1 MVCPNFFFIPP
12 TLCSASASVVQLLHT
27 FFPRGK
33 LNRFCACFTG
43 SVLNTMEEMTEV
55 ESEVVNVDDIE
66 EGEKESCLVGR
77 LLTVKNWN
85 SSDLIKAIEK
95 AWKPKHGMCSRE
107 WGESKLILFRFED
120 VMDRDWVLKNQPWH
134 FMGSLFAIKKFV
146 GGNEQD
152 SSSSVNVIVE
162 HASFWARLYDVPF
175 SCMNERSLSLLIRQ
189 IGILESVD
197 ISGEDLIGKFIRF
210 KVFLNITKPLLRGIT
225 IQVKGKHLWLPL
237 KYEWLPIY
245 CFSCGTIGHDHNNC
259 ESFNRNLKYSSL
271 KVRAS
276 SSERRKK
283 VEQKDTPTT
292 LPHDIVENIL
302 SRLPAKYLIRY
313 KSVCK
318 MWKATISDPRFA
330 ETHLQQ
336 YKKSSF
342 RSLVAWEQDYFDG
355 DYEGLYVAEIQNG
368 RFQFVAAIQ
377 HSRKCRWRPGFLCHY
392 DGLYLTSFYTLDE
405 GKVSYLLWN
414 PSCRA
419 YKEIWCPLSIDD
431 ENTKRKLYGI
441 YYNPLV
447 KDYKVLIGDEE
458 HYAVFSCRYNKW
470 SEVKDMK
477 DFSYSNKA
485 FCGSGVCH
493 NGSLYWLN
501 HIQREGFMDDFEIIC
516 FDWKFEM
523 FKKVPMPNFKEK
535 PKRLY
540 LNSSGDFL
548 CLLLDCNKGI
558 YEKEKSLWKR
568 VNDGENGSWMEF
580 KMEFELEFG
589 PGNWINPICWVN
601 ESEIMVDD
609 NGYSRYYYFL
619 YDSSKNTFVEIR
631 KSRAGKNYCPVIY
644 RETLF
649 LQ

>member
-1 MVCPNFFFIPP
+1 
-12 TLCSASASVVQLLHT
+12 
-27 FFPRGK
+27 
-33 LNRFCACFTG
+33 
-43 SVLNTMEEMTEV
+43 MEEMTEV

-85 SSDLIKAIEK
+85 SSDLLKAIKK
-95 AWKPKHGMCSRE
+95 AWKPKHGMWSRE
-107 WGESKLILFRFED
+107 WRESKLILFRFDD
-120 VMDRDWVLKNQPWH
+120 VIDRDWVLKNQPWH

-146 GGNEQD
+146 EGNEQD
-152 SSSSVNVIVE
+152 LLSSVNVIVE

-175 SCMNERSLSLLIRQ
+175 SCMNERSLSLLIKQ

-210 KVFLNITKPLLRGIT
+210 KVSLNITKPLLRGIT

-276 SSERRKK
+276 SSEKRKK
-283 VEQKDTPTT
+283 VEQKDT

-302 SRLPAKYLIRY
+302 TRLPVKYLIRY

-318 MWKATISDPRFA
+318 LWKATISDPIFA
-330 ETHLQQ
+330 ETHQQQ

-342 RSLVAWEQDYFDG
+342 RSLLAWEQDPSD
-355 DYEGLYVAEIQNG
+355 DYEGLYVAEIQDG

-392 DGLYLTSFYTLDE
+392 DGLYLTSFYALDG

-431 ENTKRKLYGI
+431 SNYERALYGI

-447 KDYKVLIGDEE
+447 KDYRVLIGDQK

-485 FCGSGVCH
+485 FWGSEVCH
-493 NGSLYWLN
+493 NGSLYWTICTERVGN
-501 HIQREGFMDDFEIIC
+501 TYDFEIIC
-516 FDWKFEM
+516 FDWKVEK
-523 FKKVPMPNFKEK
+523 FKKVPKPNFKEK
-535 PKRLY
+535 PECLY
-540 LNSSGDFL
+540 LDSSGSHL
-548 CLLLDCNKGI
+548 CLLLDCYKGI
-558 YEKEKSLWKR
+558 YENEKSLWKR
-568 VNDGENGSWMEF
+568 VNDDENGSWMEF
-580 KMEFELEFG
+580 KLEFELEYY
-589 PGNWINPICWVN
+589 PGNWIKPICWVN
-601 ESEIMVDD
+601 ETEIIFVDD
-609 NGYSRYYYFL
+609 YF
-619 YDSSKNTFVEIR
+619 
-631 KSRAGKNYCPVIY
+631 C
-644 RETLF
+644 
-649 LQ
+649 